1 MVFTVLCFSQMAQ
14 AVVSR
19 SEYQFIYRMGVFTN
33 RPLIGAIALT
43 TILQIAIIYL
53 PFLNRIFHTAPLTI
67 TELGLCVLVS
77 TITFHAVEL
86 EKFIKSRSGKK

>member
-1 MVFTVLCFSQMAQ
+1 MAQ
-14 AVVSR
+14 ALVSR
-19 SEYQFIYRMGVFTN
+19 SEYEYIYRMGVFTN

-53 PFLNRIFHTAPLTI
+53 PFLNRIFNTAPLTI

-77 TITFHAVEL
+77 AITFHAVEL
-86 EKFIKSRSGKK
+86 EKFIRRKTVKAA